1 MARLRI
7 PSESPY
13 AAAIGF
19 SKAVRTDG
27 LIFLAGI
34 TAVDAQGDV
43 VGGDDP
49 YRQAL
54 ACFAK
59 IADAL
64 SACGATP
71 ADVVHTRI
79 YLTDAEHW
87 EEVGRAHG
95 ETFAATPPAATML
108 VVAAL
113 LDPRMLVEIE
123 VTAVAAGNLDVTR
136 RRPE

>member
-19 SKAVRTDG
+19 SKAIRADG

-34 TAVDAQGDV
+34 TAVDAKGEV

-59 IADAL
+59 ITDAL

-71 ADVVHTRI
+71 ADVVHTRM
-79 YLTDAEHW
+79 YLADAAHW
-87 EEVGRAHG
+87 TAVGRAHG
-95 ETFAATPPAATML
+95 ETFAVAPPAATML
-108 VVAAL
+108 VTGL

-123 VTAVAAGNLDVTR
+123 VTAVAGTMDPMS
-136 RRPE
+136 RPPE